1 MAKHSISRPAR
12 YALGGLLVALLS
24 LAACAPAATAPA
36 ASKPAAAQPQA
47 QAPAQAP
54 AQSQTQPQA
63 KPELEPYKIGAT
75 FVMSGGQAEFS
86 RRQLVAGMQMAIDE
100 LNDAGGVDGHKLT
113 PIYED
118 SRGEPG
124 AGVAAM
130 RKLVEVDKVPVMQSI
145 YTFIVFAQM
154 PVAEETKTVIF
165 APSVEHPELT
175 TRSQWTAR
183 AALNSVDN
191 AMVMADFIGKT
202 LGFKRMVIIY
212 EDQEGVVSQL
222 KPFTERYSQEL
233 GGQIVGQ
240 EGYKQGDTDFRNHI
254 AKLRGLNAEFL
265 WVIGANS
272 VDKPRV
278 IKQVREAGWN
288 IPVGTQAPFEDPE
301 VLAVGGS
308 ALEGVMFITSTFT
321 PEFADRFEK
330 KYGYPPDNIAAK
342 HYDGMMITA
351 EAIRRG
357 GYSGEGIRRAL
368 NEITELDGGQGKLVN
383 NGQREWKP
391 SPVVKMVKDGKFV
404 PYQP

>member
-1 MAKHSISRPAR
+1 MAAHLSPTMRRLA
-12 YALGGLLVALLS
+12 AGGLLMALLG
-24 LAACAPAATAPA
+24 LTACAPTASAPA
-36 ASKPAAAQPQA
+36 PSKPAEARPQA
-47 QAPAQAP
+47 QSPVQPQSPAQA
-54 AQSQTQPQA
+54 QPEQ
-63 KPELEPYKIGAT
+63 ESYKIGGT

-86 RRQLVAGMQMAIDE
+86 RRQLIAGMQMAIDE
-100 LNDAGGVDGHKLT
+100 LNEIGGINGRKLASV
-113 PIYED
+113 YED
-118 SRGEPG
+118 SRGDPG
-124 AGVAAM
+124 AAVAAM

-154 PVAEETKTVIF
+154 PVAEETKTVVF

-183 AALNSVDN
+183 AALNSIDN
-191 AMVMADFIGKT
+191 ALVMADFIAKT
-202 LGFKRMVIIY
+202 LGYKRLVIIH
-212 EDQEGVVSQL
+212 EDQEGITSQL
-222 KPFTERYSQEL
+222 KPFTEKYTQEL

-240 EGYKQGDTDFRNHI
+240 EAYKQGDTDFRNHI
-254 AKLRGLNAEFL
+254 AKLRGQNADFL

-278 IKQVREAGWN
+278 IKQVRESGWN
-288 IPVGTQAPFEDPE
+288 IAVGTQAPFEDPE

-308 ALEGVMFITSTFT
+308 ALEGVAFSTSSFT
-321 PEFADRFEK
+321 PEFADRFAK

-357 GYSGEGIRRAL
+357 GYSGDGIRQAL
-368 NEITELDGGQGKLVN
+368 NQIAEIEGGQGKLVN

-391 SPVVKMVKDGKFV
+391 APAFKMVKNGQFV

>member
-1 MAKHSISRPAR
+1 MAMHRISNPAR
-12 YALGGLLVALLS
+12 FALGGVLVALLS
-24 LAACAPAATAPA
+24 LTACAPTATAPA
-36 ASKPAAAQPQA
+36 ASQPAATQPQGQA
-47 QAPAQAP
+47 QAPA
-54 AQSQTQPQA
+54 QPQA

-75 FVMSGGQAEFS
+75 FVMSGSQAEFS

-100 LNDAGGVDGHKLT
+100 LNETGGVDGHKLN

-154 PVAEETKTVIF
+154 PVAEETKTVVF

-175 TRSQWTAR
+175 TRSEWTAR

-191 AMVMADFIGKT
+191 AIVMADFIGKT
-202 LGFKRMVIIY
+202 LGMKRVVLIY
-212 EDQEGVVSQL
+212 EDQEGITSQIKL
-222 KPFTERYSQEL
+222 FNDRFTQEL

-240 EGYKQGDTDFRNHI
+240 EAYKQGDTDFRNHI

-288 IPVGTQAPFEDPE
+288 IPIGTQAPFEDPE
-301 VLAVGGS
+301 VLAVGGT
-308 ALEGVMFITSTFT
+308 ALDGVMFNTSTIT
-321 PEFADRFEK
+321 PEFADRFAK
-330 KYGYPPDNIAAK
+330 KYGYPPDNIAGK
-342 HYDGMMITA
+342 HYDAMLITA

-368 NEITELDGGQGKLVN
+368 NEIAELDGGQGKLVN

-391 SPVVKMVKDGKFV
+391 SPLIKMVKDGKFV
-404 PYQP
+404 AYQP